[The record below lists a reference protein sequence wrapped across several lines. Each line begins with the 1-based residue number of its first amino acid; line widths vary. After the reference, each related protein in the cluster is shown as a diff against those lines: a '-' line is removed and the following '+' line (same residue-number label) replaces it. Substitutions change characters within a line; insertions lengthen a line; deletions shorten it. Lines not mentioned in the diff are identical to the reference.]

1 MDASYSTLLIP
12 ALPAIAFLLMVA
24 MPRQVRNM
32 SIALPVIAVIGS
44 LIITVSRLVRIFPGA
59 EIGHSFWSMSWPFA
73 TVGGV
78 PIELSMSLDSL
89 AALTM
94 TMVTIVALCV
104 LVFSVAYMAEDERKG
119 WYFAVVS
126 LFTSAML
133 FLVLA
138 SDLLLMFIAWEVMGV
153 CSYLLIGFWYQ
164 DQAPRQASQKAFLY
178 TRAADLGFFVA
189 LSAIF
194 GLTGT
199 FSLDVILGS
208 AAGWAPSALL
218 IVSIGLI
225 VAAMGKSAQF
235 PLMVWLPDAMAGP
248 TPASALIHAATMVAA
263 GVFML
268 ARMLPVIALSHT
280 ALVFMSWVGAITALI
295 AGLMAVAQTDLKK
308 VLAYS
313 TVSQLGFMFIAL
325 GANAAGAALFH
336 LTTHAFFKS
345 LLFLA
350 AGIIIHATHTQ
361 DMRKMGG
368 LARQMPVTTAVFSIG
383 AFALAGLLP
392 LSGFFSKDE
401 VFHAAALHGPT
412 GVYPIALLVGATT
425 SFYVTKTWL
434 TVFFGKPKSNA
445 HEGSILE
452 LLPVSLLAI
461 ITATLG
467 FFSPSFAEYLGHHGV
482 WPSIEMAV
490 TSTAITLLGITLGF
504 MVWRGHFARSRFASR
519 FASVKAV
526 FEQNLYFDYAYD
538 LVVIRPYI
546 WLASA
551 LWKFDAAVVDGLVNG
566 VAAGY
571 RRVTEL
577 GWSFDRTV
585 IDGAVN
591 ASAGLSRRVGR
602 VFRQIQTGEINRYQ
616 SMVAGATVVL
626 LLVVVIQMLLDVPK
640 GA

>member
-1 MDASYSTLLIP
+1 MGASYSTLLIP
-12 ALPAIAFLLMVA
+12 ALPLIAFLVMLPMS
-24 MPRQVRNM
+24 RRVRNM
-32 SIALPVIAVIGS
+32 SIALPVIAVLAS
-44 LIITVSRLVRIFPGA
+44 LIISASRFIRILPGA
-59 EIGHSFWSMSWPFA
+59 EMGHSFWSMSWPFA
-73 TVGGV
+73 TIGGM

-89 AALTM
+89 AAIIM

-104 LVFSVAYMAEDERKG
+104 LVFSVAYMAEDERRG

-138 SDLLLMFIAWEVMGV
+138 ADLLLMFIAWEVMGV
-153 CSYLLIGFWYQ
+153 CSYLLIGFWFK

-189 LSAIF
+189 LATIF
-194 GLTGT
+194 GVTGS
-199 FSLDVILGS
+199 FGIES
-208 AAGWAPSALL
+208 ALAAAESWAPMTVA
-218 IVSIGLI
+218 IVSFGLI

-268 ARMLPVIALSHT
+268 ARMLPIIELSHD
-280 ALVFMSWVGAITALI
+280 ALVFMSWVGAFTALV
-295 AGLMAVAQTDLKK
+295 AGFMAVAQTDLKK

-313 TVSQLGFMFIAL
+313 TVSQLGFMFIGL
-325 GANAAGAALFH
+325 GAGAVGAALFH

-368 LARQMPVTTAVFSIG
+368 LARQMPVTTTVFSIG

-401 VFHAAALHGPT
+401 IFHAAQSHGPV

-425 SFYVTKTWL
+425 AFYVTKTWL
-434 TVFFGKPKSNA
+434 TVFFGKSKSHA
-445 HEGSILE
+445 HEGSLLE
-452 LLPVSLLAI
+452 LLPVSLLAV

-467 FFSPSFAEYLGHHGV
+467 FFSPSFAEYLGHHGA
-482 WPSIEMAV
+482 WPSPEMAV
-490 TSTAITLLGITLGF
+490 TSTLITLLGITLGF
-504 MVWRGHFARSRFASR
+504 FAWRGHFARSRMAAAFAP
-519 FASVKAV
+519 VKTA
-526 FEQNLYFDYAYD
+526 FDNNLFFDYGYD

-546 WLASA
+546 WVTEA
-551 LWKFDAAVVDGLVNG
+551 LWKFDARFVDGAVNAVAAGYRKLADFGWAFDRTVVDGLVNG
-566 VAAGY
+566 AGE
-571 RRVTEL
+571 V
-577 GWSFDRTV
+577 
-585 IDGAVN
+585 
-591 ASAGLSRRVGR
+591 SRRVGR
-602 VFRQIQTGEINRYQ
+602 GFRKLQSGEINRYQ
-616 SMVAGATVVL
+616 SMVAGATVIL
-626 LLVVVIQMLLDVPK
+626 MLWVVIQMLLDVPK